1 METRPY
7 TLTIFTENQIGL
19 LNRISNI
26 LTRRK
31 INIDSLTTSASELK
45 GIYRFTIIIQTDEAQ
60 IQKLIKQFERQ
71 VEVIKAYAYIE
82 DEVISQEIALYKLAL
97 PSRETSLDIERIIR
111 DYNARIVCVEPNFI
125 VIEKS
130 GYEAETEQL
139 LEALRPFKV
148 LSFARSG
155 RVAISRPPQKIR
167 AFLSDMQT
175 QPYPYVMI

>member
-31 INIDSLTTSASELK
+31 INIDSLTTSSSELE
-45 GIYRFTIIIQTDEAQ
+45 GIYRFTLIIQSDEAQ
-60 IQKLIKQFERQ
+60 VLKLIKQFERQ
-71 VEVIKAYAYIE
+71 VEVIKAYAYME
-82 DEVISQEIALYKLAL
+82 QDVISQEIALYKLAL
-97 PSRETSLDIERIIR
+97 PSRDTSLAIERIIR
-111 DYNARIVCVEPNFI
+111 DHNARIVCAEPNFI

-130 GYEAETEQL
+130 GYESETEQL
-139 LEALRPFKV
+139 LKDLRPFEV

-167 AFLSDMQT
+167 AFLRDMQS